1 MAPSKPRRTAVVV
14 PEPTVKT
21 EDTGLNITIASE
33 FDESD
38 PVTSNSGT
46 LDPVTIER
54 PTILP
59 IPSPEGLSEPSGAEL
74 ILENILEESAHE
86 LFAFVEEI
94 ALGPKVTPRSNP
106 YRQSQAVLK
115 HINSIQQKAENF
127 IDRFFDKLPSAAVI
141 ALREKD
147 WVKHRGSRSRV
158 PGAPPVGQTINWEED
173 EAAQVKNEI
182 LGRGAIGQAT
192 VDGG

>member
-1 MAPSKPRRTAVVV
+1 MPPSKPRKTAGVV
-14 PEPTVKT
+14 PKPTVIT
-21 EDTGLNITIASE
+21 EDTDSNATTPPNIDTMSNDGGALDISGSQPDGISIIDE
-33 FDESD
+33 FQ
-38 PVTSNSGT
+38 T
-46 LDPVTIER
+46 
-54 PTILP
+54 
-59 IPSPEGLSEPSGAEL
+59 GLSEPSGAEL

-106 YRQSQAVLK
+106 YKQSQAVLK

-158 PGAPPVGQTINWEED
+158 PSSFPIGPVLSAEEA
-173 EAAQVKNEI
+173 EAEQVKSTV
-182 LGRGAIGQAT
+182 LGNGAIGQAT
-192 VDGG
+192 VDFS

>member
-1 MAPSKPRRTAVVV
+1 MPPSKPRRTAGVVS
-14 PEPTVKT
+14 ETVEKKGIK
-21 EDTGLNITIASE
+21 DLNITTAS
-33 FDESD
+33 ESD
-38 PVTSNSGT
+38 PVSSNRCT
-46 LDPVTIER
+46 LDPSTLEP

-59 IPSPEGLSEPSGAEL
+59 IPPPSGLSEPSGAEL
-74 ILENILEESAHE
+74 ILENILEESARE

-94 ALGPKVTPRSNP
+94 ALGPKVTPHSNP
-106 YRQSQAVLK
+106 YKQSQAVLK